1 MEHNKKY
8 HDIWRWKSPSNIR
21 TGTIRSWYQ
30 YYRSYEIFLRSN
42 ISFFFLTSSLFGF
55 IFSLFLRDLS
65 PDLYCLCSYEISL
78 RIYIFFC
85 SYEFSFRIHIVFV
98 LASSLSAMLFYLFLW
113 VLSPEWYCLC
123 SFVNGQSLLMSFIIK
138 TVKMILLG
146 DIWEKDIPTNQQSYW

>member
-42 ISFFFLTSSLFGF
+42 ISFFFLRVLSSD
-55 IFSLFLRDLS
+55 S
-65 PDLYCLCSYEISL
+65 YCLCSYEISL

-85 SYEFSFRIHIVFV
+85 SDEISLRIYIFFCSDEISLRIYIVFV

>member
-42 ISFFFLTSSLFGF
+42 ISFFFLRVLSSD
-55 IFSLFLRDLS
+55 S
-65 PDLYCLCSYEISL
+65 YCLCSYEISL